1 MGDSQVFAE
10 DFSADT
16 VSDDFHIG
24 AFRVACFSFV
34 ELAEGIYF
42 ADNTFSTL
50 NLDFIVEPYFGES
63 VKFSQRIFPP
73 TPFPTTFIL
82 ELYSIA
88 YFGFV
93 DLAQWIALPTTHFR
107 PLIWSF

>member
-16 VSDDFHIG
+16 VSDNFHIG
-24 AFRVACFSFV
+24 AFRVAYFSFV
-34 ELAEGIYF
+34 ELAQGIYF
-42 ADNTFSTL
+42 ADNTFLTL
-50 NLDFIVEPYFGES
+50 NLDFRVEPYFGET

-82 ELYSIA
+82 KLYSIA

-93 DLAQWIALPTTHFR
+93 DLAQWIALPTAHFR
-107 PLIWSF
+107 L

>member
-16 VSDDFHIG
+16 VSDNFQIG
-24 AFRVACFSFV
+24 AFRVAYFRFV
-34 ELAEGIYF
+34 ELAQGIYF

-50 NLDFIVEPYFGES
+50 NLEFIVEPYFGET
-63 VKFSQRIFPP
+63 VKFSQRTFPP
-73 TPFPTTFIL
+73 TPLPTTVIV

-93 DLAQWIALPTTHFR
+93 DLAQWISLPTAHYR
-107 PLIWSF
+107 L

>member
-10 DFSADT
+10 GFSADT
-16 VSDDFHIG
+16 VSDNFHIG
-24 AFRVACFSFV
+24 AFRVAYFRFV
-34 ELAEGIYF
+34 ELAQGIYF

-50 NLDFIVEPYFGES
+50 NLDFIVEPYFGE
-63 VKFSQRIFPP
+63 QRIFPP

-93 DLAQWIALPTTHFR
+93 DLAQWIALLTTHFR
-107 PLIWSF
+107 L